1 MTVGAT
7 TNTTPPTGSSSSSSS
22 TAADLASG
30 ASQLNQTYQSFLTL
44 LTAQL
49 QNQDPLSPMDTN
61 TFTQQ
66 LVSMNGVQQQL
77 LTNNLLTQLVGQ
89 SAGAGSASN
98 LIGKTV
104 TGQSSVQTLANG
116 SATWTYNLPS
126 AAAKAT
132 LQVTDSNGN
141 LVWSG
146 SAPSTAA
153 GAANFTWNGQNL
165 AGGTA
170 PAGNYTLTVS
180 ATDANG
186 NPITSTVDI
195 TGVVTASG
203 SANGVTQVDIGSIPI
218 NVSSITYVTTPSSN

>member
-7 TNTTPPTGSSSSSSS
+7 TGTSSASNSA
-22 TAADLASG
+22 AADLSSG
-30 ASQLNQTYQSFLTL
+30 QSQLNTTYSSFLTL

-89 SAGAGSASN
+89 SGGAGASAN

-104 TGQSSVQTLANG
+104 TGQSSLQTLQNG
-116 SATWTYNLPS
+116 SATWSYTLPS
-126 AAAKAT
+126 NAAKAT
-132 LQVTDSNGN
+132 VQVTDTNGN
-141 LVWSG
+141 LVYSG
-146 SAPSTAA
+146 DAPSTTA
-153 GAANFTWNGQNL
+153 GTSTFTWNGQNL
-165 AGGTA
+165 GGGTA
-170 PAGNYTLTVS
+170 KDGNYNLAVS

-186 NPITSTVDI
+186 NPITPTVEI
-195 TGVVTASG
+195 TGTVTSVGAY
-203 SANGVTQVDIGSIPI
+203 NGVTQVDIGTVPV
-218 NVSSITYVTTPSSN
+218 NVSTISKIVNTASN